1 MSAMGP
7 DYDAPRPLS
16 NGEIAEEP
24 LATIGLDSPAAVPDL
39 DDDEPESFDLPDAE
53 LSGGELT
60 VRVIPLRRDEF
71 TCSRCFLVH
80 HVTQLVRDSDGETI
94 CAECA

>member
-7 DYDAPRPLS
+7 DYDAPRPLTI
-16 NGEIAEEP
+16 GEIAEEP
-24 LATIGLDSPAAVPDL
+24 LAAIGLDGTAAVPDL
-39 DDDEPESFDLPDAE
+39 DDDDPEAFDLPDAQ
-53 LSGGELT
+53 LSGDELT

-80 HVTQLVRDSDGETI
+80 HVTQLVHGSDGEMI